1 MKIRLGLLD
10 NNQKYVSKIL
20 AYFNR
25 HHSEELEVYVFSSYE
40 AFSQFIKNKQIDVLL
55 AEPELVTQGTAFPK
69 SISVGYLAESA
80 DIETIYG
87 VEAVCR
93 YQKADLI
100 YKEIV
105 NLYAELDK
113 KFTYK
118 SGKQNTHML
127 AFFGASGGVGTTT
140 AAVCCAEALAI
151 AGKSVLYLNLEQNG
165 VTDSYLTGEGTMT
178 LTDVLYAVKSKY
190 IETGDADAVKARK
203 ANLSLKFSSIV
214 RQDES
219 GVYFFEPFAVLLD
232 ALSLKKEDILEI
244 IKVLTESGIY
254 EHIVLDLGS
263 YLDGWRKELLGEAER
278 IFLVSSGTEISNS
291 KLLRLVNA
299 IEIEDSQKDTRVLSN
314 VSIFYNRFGSDSAD
328 AVCAQDIPVF
338 ARIQN
343 FKGGSTDE
351 IMREI
356 ASAGS
361 FRELL

>member
-10 NNQKYVSKIL
+10 NNQKYVSKLL
-20 AYFNR
+20 AYFNNR
-25 HHSEELEVYVFSSYE
+25 YADDLEVYIFSNQE

-55 AEPELVTQGTAFPK
+55 AAPELAAQGTAFPK
-69 SISVGYLAESA
+69 SISVGYLADSA
-80 DIETIYG
+80 DIDTIYG

-113 KFTYK
+113 KYTYK
-118 SGKQNTHML
+118 SGKQDTHML

-140 AAVCCAEALAI
+140 AAICCAEALAF

-165 VTDSYLTGEGTMT
+165 VSGSYLSGEGTMT
-178 LTDVLYAVKSKY
+178 MTDVLYAVKSKY
-190 IETGDADAVKARK
+190 VETGDADAVKARK
-203 ANLSLKFSSIV
+203 ANLGLKFSSIV
-214 RQDES
+214 RRDES

-232 ALSLKKEDILEI
+232 ALSLKKDDILEI
-244 IKVLTESGIY
+244 VKVLTESGIY

-263 YLDGWRKELLGEAER
+263 YLDGWRKELLSDSER
-278 IFLVSSGTEISNS
+278 IFIVSSGTEISNS
-291 KLLRLVNA
+291 KLLRLINA
-299 IEIEDSQKDTRVLSN
+299 IEIEDSQKDTRVLSKVN
-314 VSIFYNRFGSDSAD
+314 IFYNRFGSDSAD
-328 AVCAQDIPVF
+328 AICAQDIPVF
-338 ARIQN
+338 TRVQN
-343 FKGGSTDE
+343 YKGGSTDE

-356 ASAGS
+356 ASTGG

>member
-20 AYFNR
+20 AYFNSR
-25 HHSEELEVYVFSSYE
+25 YSDDLEVYVFSNQE
-40 AFSQFIKNKQIDVLL
+40 GFSQFIRNKQIDVLL
-55 AEPELVTQGTAFPK
+55 ANPELVTPEVAFPK

-105 NLYAELDK
+105 NLYAELDRK
-113 KFTYK
+113 YTYK
-118 SGKQNTHML
+118 AGKQNTHML
-127 AFFGASGGVGTTT
+127 ALFGASGGVGTTT
-140 AAVCCAEALAI
+140 AAICCAEALAM
-151 AGKSVLYLNLEQNG
+151 AGKTVLYLNLEQNG
-165 VTDSYLTGEGTMT
+165 VTDDYLYGEGTMT
-178 LTDVLYAVKSKY
+178 MTDVLYAVKSKY
-190 IETGDADAVKARK
+190 VETGDADAVKARK
-203 ANLSLKFSSIV
+203 ANLGLKFNSIV

-219 GVYFFEPFAVLLD
+219 QVYFFEPFAVLLD
-232 ALSLKKEDILEI
+232 AMSMKQDDILEI
-244 IKVLTESGIY
+244 VRVLMESGIY

-263 YLDGWRKELLGEAER
+263 YLDGWRKTLMNESER
-278 IFLVSSGTEISNS
+278 IFIVSSGTNISNS
-291 KLLRLVNA
+291 KLLRLINA
-299 IEIEDSQKDTRVLSN
+299 IEIEDSQKDTRVLSKVN
-314 VSIFYNRFGSDSAD
+314 IFYNRFGSDSAD

-338 ARIQN
+338 ARVQN

-356 ASAGS
+356 ASAGG